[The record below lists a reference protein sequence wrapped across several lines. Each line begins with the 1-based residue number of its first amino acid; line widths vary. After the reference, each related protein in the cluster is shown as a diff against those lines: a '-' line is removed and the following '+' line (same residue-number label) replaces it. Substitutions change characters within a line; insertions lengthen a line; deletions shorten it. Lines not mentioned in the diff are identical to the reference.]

1 MDEVPDGRG
10 RRRGRDLDIV
20 AGQSPGVA
28 VVTGS
33 AGGIGA
39 AVAGTLLARDPGVL
53 IAAVDLRTGHAQP
66 LMDRYGTDRI
76 SEVVCDVA
84 DPDSVMAAAR
94 RIEEWGWPVRSL
106 VNCAGIQLA
115 GPSADFA
122 PEDWRRVLDINLSG
136 TFYWCQAAGRL
147 MMAGGGGAIVNFSS
161 VAEFFGWPLRAP
173 YAATKA
179 AVSSLTRTLA
189 TEWAHLGVRVNAVA
203 PGYIDTPLARSA
215 IEGGRLSKPE
225 ADALHAQQRFAD
237 TSEVAAAVCF
247 LLSPEAGFI
256 TGETLKVDGGLCA
269 KKLDWPPD

>member
-1 MDEVPDGRG
+1 MSR
-10 RRRGRDLDIV
+10 I
-20 AGQSPGVA
+20 AAFASPGVTI
-28 VVTGS
+28 VTGS

-39 AVAGTLLARDPGVL
+39 AVVEALVSQDPAALV
-53 IAAVDLRTGHAQP
+53 AAVDLRPGHATP
-66 LMDRYGTDRI
+66 LIDGFGRDRI
-76 SEVVCDVA
+76 TEVVCDVA
-84 DPDSVMAAAR
+84 DPDSVRMAAR
-94 RIEEWGWPVRSL
+94 QIDEWGFPVRSL

-122 PEDWRRVLDINLSG
+122 PEDWQKVLDINLSG
-136 TFYWCQAAGRL
+136 TFYWCQEAGRR
-147 MMAGGGGAIVNFSS
+147 MMAADGGAIVNFSS

-189 TEWAHLGVRVNAVA
+189 TEWAHLGVRINAVA

-247 LLSPEAGFI
+247 LLSPGAGFI

-269 KKLDWPPD
+269 KKLDWPSD

>member
-1 MDEVPDGRG
+1 MIIRTPKSVT
-10 RRRGRDLDIV
+10 I
-20 AGQSPGVA
+20 
-28 VVTGS
+28 VTGS
-33 AGGIGA
+33 AGGIGSE
-39 AVAGTLLARDPGVL
+39 VAGMLLARDRTAGV
-53 IAAVDLRTGHAQP
+53 AAVDRRPGHAAP
-66 LMDRYGTDRI
+66 LAREFGNRRI
-76 SEVVCDVA
+76 LEVVCDVA
-84 DPDSVMAAAR
+84 DPQSVALAAGQ
-94 RIEEWGWPVRSL
+94 IDEWGPPVRAL

-115 GPSADFA
+115 APSVDFDSQ
-122 PEDWRRVLDINLSG
+122 DWQKVLDINLSG
-136 TFYWCQAAGRL
+136 TFYWCQQAGRR
-147 MMAGGGGAIVNFSS
+147 MIAHGSGAIVNFSS

-215 IEGGRLSKPE
+215 IEQGRLSKPE

-247 LLSPEAGFI
+247 LLSPEAGFV

-269 KKLDWPPD
+269 KKLDWPPE

>member
-1 MDEVPDGRG
+1 MNR
-10 RRRGRDLDIV
+10 V
-20 AGQSPGVA
+20 AAASSPGVA
-28 VVTGS
+28 IVTGS
-33 AGGIGA
+33 AGGIGGAVVEALLSREPA
-39 AVAGTLLARDPGVL
+39 ALV
-53 IAAVDLRTGHAQP
+53 AAVDLRPGHATP
-66 LMDRYGTDRI
+66 LIEGYGTDRI
-76 SEVVCDVA
+76 AEVVCDVA
-84 DPDSVMAAAR
+84 DPGSVRVAAR
-94 RIEEWGWPVRSL
+94 QIEEWGRPVRSL

-122 PEDWRRVLDINLSG
+122 PEDWRKVLDINLSG

-247 LLSPEAGFI
+247 LLSAEAGFV

-269 KKLDWPPD
+269 KKLDWPPA

>member
-1 MDEVPDGRG
+1 MGAA
-10 RRRGRDLDIV
+10 I
-20 AGQSPGVA
+20 
-28 VVTGS
+28 VTGS
-33 AGGIGA
+33 AGGIGSA
-39 AVAGTLLARDPGVL
+39 IVEALLAENPSLQV
-53 IAAVDLRTGHAQP
+53 AAVDLRAGHAAP
-66 LMDRYGTDRI
+66 LMEAIGTDRVR
-76 SEVVCDVA
+76 EMVCDVA
-84 DPDSVMAAAR
+84 DPRSVRRAAE
-94 RIEEWGWPVRSL
+94 RIETWGQPVTSL

-115 GPSADFA
+115 GASVDFA
-122 PEDWRRVLDINLSG
+122 PEDWQKVLDINLSG
-136 TFYWCQAAGRL
+136 TFYWCQEAGRR
-147 MMAGGGGAIVNFSS
+147 MIAGGGGAIVNFSS

-247 LLSPEAGFI
+247 LLSDRAGFI
-256 TGETLKVDGGLCA
+256 TGETLKVDGGLTA
-269 KKLDWPPD
+269 KKLDWPPA